1 MNEEIKNNITE
12 FEVDA
17 LVLSSFNKIAR
28 WHNEDPTRTALKQL
42 SLELVED
49 IAGAVIEHFGL
60 TYNFAIA
67 MDDKLRSEVDNKK
80 KEENMLGYRS
90 LDEMSIEEIKIEL
103 ERRMKKD

>member
-1 MNEEIKNNITE
+1 MSEEIKNNITE

-49 IAGAVIEHFGL
+49 IAGSVIEHFGL

-67 MDDKLRSEVDNKK
+67 MDDKLRTEVNNAKQN
-80 KEENMLGYRS
+80 ENMLGSRS
-90 LDEMSIEEIKIEL
+90 LEELSIEEIKIEL
-103 ERRMKKD
+103 EKRLKKD